1 MLQRVERVFG
11 RCTAFYTVE
20 NGKEGNHLHLNI
32 LYQFGQAIDKER
44 LLEILKSVTTLSD
57 ITVQYVNNVENMID
71 YMTKEEG
78 CYQVQGGTTREMHN
92 EDIYRIQHAMNVA
105 GNEQRRK
112 RPTMQVLL
120 EKNPKNMQPSQ
131 TDCLPMWTDCL
142 TKGCTASSQLSSPLE
157 QRIMV
162 SRLSLVPESRFISGM
177 SLSGTSGNNI

>member
-1 MLQRVERVFG
+1 M
-11 RCTAFYTVE
+11 
-20 NGKEGNHLHLNI
+20 
-32 LYQFGQAIDKER
+32 
-44 LLEILKSVTTLSD
+44 KSVTTLSD

-78 CYQVQGGTTREMHN
+78 CYQVHGGTTREMHS
-92 EDIYRIQHAMNVA
+92 EDMYRIQHAMNVA

-120 EKNPKNMQPSQ
+120 EKKNPKNMQPSQ
-131 TDCLPMWTDCL
+131 TDCL